1 MPSPAATERTRL
13 SNQLVRRKSITSMI
27 EDTQD
32 ASTGGLRRTFGVFQ
46 LTMISVGA
54 TLGTGILVILGE
66 AVPIAGPAVWLAF
79 ILAGITALLSAVS
92 YAEMAGMV
100 PVSGSSYSYSYA
112 TLGEGVAWVCGWC
125 LVLEY
130 AVSVAAVA
138 VGAADYVNETLRIF
152 GLELPASLSAG
163 PGIAESP
170 GGVINLS
177 ALIVVLLA
185 TVLLMRGAK
194 ESGIVNTIIVF
205 VKLGILVFFAIVAFT
220 AFKAGNFEPL
230 LPMGAAGVTAAASSV
245 FFSYIGFDAASTAG
259 EEAKNPK
266 RDLPRAIILSMVIV
280 TTMYV
285 LVAVA
290 AIGARQWQWFETAK
304 APLVQI
310 VHELTQ
316 SNLAVFIFAASAV
329 LAILSVVIT
338 VLYGQS
344 RILLTMSRDGM
355 VPRVFGIVSPRT
367 GTPLVG
373 TLVTG
378 VLVAITAALIPLGE
392 LANATSIGTLF
403 AFCLVNIA
411 VIYLRVKRPDLP
423 RSFKVPFGP
432 VIPILGS
439 LACAFLMVN
448 LGGTTWIVFGLWMV
462 VGASST
468 STYAPPTPASAPSA
482 TATTAPAW
490 TPEPRSRSAQPPRR
504 HKTSPAPGT
513 FSDVGKPSSGWSL
526 SAAAG
531 AGDFVEGDGRSDSRV
546 EGLRGRSDRD
556 RDDLVALVG
565 DETRDALA
573 LGADDDAQ
581 RVAAEGQLRQ
591 LDLTVHVESDDE
603 DVLFLELVDGARQVD
618 DLGDLDAGGRT
629 GGGLPRGGG
638 HRSGTTFGDDDP
650 VPAEGSRRA
659 HDGAEVPR
667 VRDAVEGNS
676 SGASARSAATSSR
689 SRGSA

>member
-1 MPSPAATERTRL
+1 MTARDNVPSPAATERTRL

-462 VGASST
+462 VGFVVYL
-468 STYAPPTPASAPSA
+468 TYS
-482 TATTAPAW
+482 
-490 TPEPRSRSAQPPRR
+490 RR
-504 HKTSPAPGT
+504 HSR
-513 FSDVGKPSSGWSL
+513 VGAL
-526 SAAAG
+526 
-531 AGDFVEGDGRSDSRV
+531 SDSDYRA
-546 EGLRGRSDRD
+546 SM
-556 RDDLVALVG
+556 
-565 DETRDALA
+565 DA
-573 LGADDDAQ
+573 
-581 RVAAEGQLRQ
+581 
-591 LDLTVHVESDDE
+591 
-603 DVLFLELVDGARQVD
+603 
-618 DLGDLDAGGRT
+618 
-629 GGGLPRGGG
+629 
-638 HRSGTTFGDDDP
+638 
-650 VPAEGSRRA
+650 
-659 HDGAEVPR
+659 
-667 VRDAVEGNS
+667 
-676 SGASARSAATSSR
+676 
-689 SRGSA
+689 